1 MSYII
6 NNTNPFVSIKL
17 TEIGRQLLAMGQLSF
32 SYWGIGDSE
41 LNYIREAI
49 VDTNPNDVSLSG
61 SSKIFRPVDRQ
72 PNLKYYIT
80 PAGVASPLQN
90 INSSNLNV
98 VKAVVNNKAIERG
111 FFNNSGGTYT
121 TLTGNTYTPFTTSVT
136 NTKLTGGTSINL
148 GVSTSA
154 LTVGDILLLKVGNT
168 ASGNVSLIETTR
180 ALPNLWYKVQ
190 GLSASGVTVDRNT
203 PNYSAQATT
212 SQIIV
217 YRGGEVY
224 NTIGTGNTS
233 AYWDSGTLEF
243 NASVNVTCDD
253 VSVWNMNNVWEEN
266 PAGITGLTT
275 TNLYEDYT
283 KFGSFQYLGTKDPYL
298 DYLLTSSATTA
309 TSSCDGPG
317 ISYIDNAVK
326 SISIIHYTNNT
337 ISNLYGE
344 YFYIDTTKDKQVEIY
359 LPELMYHRRNYATAS
374 GTTMGMKFISASG
387 TTKFVG
393 TSDIEYV
400 DLLEDETLISSGTT
414 AIAVGRIYPQ
424 LKTIVIYDDEIVA
437 ALSYKSNRNWTLP
450 ALAANLVAPTGG
462 TSTGVLDINET
473 VYLTYVLENEGTT
486 SGLTTSLSCQN
497 YIKLTNTSS
506 SPKDI
511 SFRINETDNLPYMR
525 KIESAGY
532 DGLGFHAH
540 KFKLVYQMVSDASI
554 RPDSGQW
561 KVYDYTTTNLTGV
574 VGQTINPV
582 ALENQDTSITGFVLD
597 ITRETA
603 STTFDI
609 TQSLNLAANVSPE
622 KLQFGDERFFYGN
635 LNAFIGATIYKT
647 IFDIR
652 IDSSLY
658 TLTSNPTRSKDLST
672 NPPNIKVSEVGIYDS
687 NKNLVCIG
695 KLSVP
700 VALVAGNTIMLE
712 LSMDF

>member
-6 NNTNPFVSIKL
+6 NNTNAFVSIKL

-41 LNYIREAI
+41 LNYEREAI
-49 VDTNPNDVSLSG
+49 VDANPTDVSLSG
-61 SSKIFRPVDRQ
+61 SSKILRPVDRQ
-72 PNLKYYIT
+72 PNIKYYIT
-80 PAGVASPLQN
+80 PTGVASPLQN

-98 VKAVVNNKAIERG
+98 VKAVVNNSALERG
-111 FFNNSGGTYT
+111 FFDNSGFGYT
-121 TLTGNTYTPFTTSVT
+121 TATGSTYTPFKTSI
-136 NTKLTGGTSINL
+136 NNAKLTGGTTL
-148 GVSTSA
+148 DLATSTSA
-154 LTVGDILLLKVGNT
+154 ITVGDILLLKVSNT
-168 ASGNVSLIETTR
+168 ASGNVSLTETTR
-180 ALPNLWYKVQ
+180 ALPNLWYKIQ
-190 GLSASGVTVDRNT
+190 ALTTSGVTLDRIT
-203 PNYSAQATT
+203 PNYSSQVTT
-212 SQIIV
+212 SQVIV

-224 NTIGTGNTS
+224 NTIGTGNTT
-233 AYWDSGTLEF
+233 AYWDSGTLSF
-243 NASVNVTCDD
+243 NASVDVTCSD
-253 VSVWNMNNVWEEN
+253 VPVWNMNNVWGEN

-298 DYLLTSSATTA
+298 EYLLTSSATTA

-317 ISYIDNAVK
+317 ISYSDNAVK

-344 YFYIDTTKDKQVEIY
+344 FFYIDTTNGKRVEIY
-359 LPELMYHRRNYATAS
+359 LPELMYHRRDYSTGS
-374 GTTMGMKFISASG
+374 GSTMGMKFVADSG
-387 TTKFVG
+387 ATKYVG
-393 TSDIEYV
+393 SSDIQYV
-400 DLLEDETLISSGTT
+400 DLMEDSTLISSGNT
-414 AIAVGRIYPQ
+414 AIAVGRVYPQ

-450 ALAANLVAPTGG
+450 ALSANLVAPTGG
-462 TSTGVLDINET
+462 TSTGVLDVNET

-497 YIKLTNTSS
+497 YIKLTNNSS
-506 SPKDI
+506 SAKDI
-511 SFRINETDNLPYMR
+511 AFRINETDSLPYMR

-540 KFKLVYQMVSDASI
+540 KFKLVYQTVSDASI

-561 KVYDYTTTNLTGV
+561 KVYDYTTDALTTV
-574 VGQTINPV
+574 AGQTINPV
-582 ALENQDTSITGFVLD
+582 ALENQDSTATGFVLD
-597 ITRETA
+597 VLKEVA

-609 TQSLNLAANVSPE
+609 TQSLNLAPNVSPE

-635 LNAFIGATIYKT
+635 LTTYIGATIFKT

-658 TLTSNPTRSKDLST
+658 NLTSNPTRSKDLST
-672 NPPNIKVSEVGIYDS
+672 NPPKIKVSEVGIYDT

-695 KLSVP
+695 KLSIP
-700 VALVAGNTIMLE
+700 VALVPGNTIMLE